1 MRNFFCFSVL
11 QICIKNFSK
20 LVIRNKKII
29 GLISILVGL
38 AVFVYEGYYFSVA
51 VYGEKTQGEVTGF
64 VLHRNGTQKVQ
75 RESSTIFK
83 GRSPFVKF
91 KTENNQDVEAYSKS
105 LQLFTFSGYH
115 LGDKVMVA
123 YNPRNP
129 QQIFLMNIKELP
141 GLFLML
147 AFGILLVI
155 IGKTFIFSKSNNNI
169 SNEIS

>member
-1 MRNFFCFSVL
+1 M
-11 QICIKNFSK
+11 I
-20 LVIRNKKII
+20 IRNKKII
-29 GLISILVGL
+29 GLISIFVGL

-51 VYGEKTQGEVTGF
+51 VYGEKTKAEVTGF
-64 VLHRNGTQKVQ
+64 VFYRNGAQKV
-75 RESSTIFK
+75 EMENSSIKNPFR

-129 QQIFLMNIKELP
+129 QQIFIMNNKELP
-141 GLFLML
+141 GLFLIL
-147 AFGILLVI
+147 AFGILLIVM
-155 IGKTFIFSKSNNNI
+155 GKKFIFSKSKNNNSKI
-169 SNEIS
+169 NNNEKA